1 MSKEVILFCEHLS
14 MSGAEGP
21 VLTLGRWPILWSCDS
36 CGVTISHDTTPL
48 LSNAATPNTRPSHT
62 SLT

>member
-1 MSKEVILFCEHLS
+1 MSKEVAVLCEHVS

-36 CGVTISHDTTPL
+36 CGATIRYDTTPL
-48 LSNAATPNTRPSHT
+48 DDAATPDTRPPTHP
-62 SLT
+62 

>member
-1 MSKEVILFCEHLS
+1 MSHEVAIPCEHVS

-21 VLTLGRWPILWSCDS
+21 VLTLGRWPVLWRCDS
-36 CGVTISHDTTPL
+36 CGVTIRYDTTPL
-48 LSNAATPNTRPSHT
+48 AQTATPDTPASHT